1 MMQYKNKKNCT
12 RKTRVISS
20 RFSRFFS
27 LATLLMLS
35 ACSLFKDC
43 PTPPIYLQEVNFSL
57 DSDANKKSATA
68 IDLLIVYDP
77 ALLEVLLKM
86 EAKDYY
92 IAARQLKQDYPS
104 LTDILHWELTPG
116 QVVKDYP
123 ISLRSDAPQGVVMFA
138 DYYAPG
144 PHRVR
149 VGSSKIIHVHFR
161 ENDFCILEQGCFG
174 EPNPHMSQEA
184 AALKKN
190 IIFKD
195 IEGAD
200 PKATIAQVEAVKS
213 AQAQKDGTDLAKEVA
228 KQAEKF
234 SAKY

>member
-1 MMQYKNKKNCT
+1 MQYKNKKSYA
-12 RKTRVISS
+12 RKSRLLVSS
-20 RFSRFFS
+20 FPRFFS
-27 LATLLMLS
+27 LAMLFMLS
-35 ACSLFKDC
+35 ACSLFKEC

-68 IDLLIVYDP
+68 IDLVIVYDP

-92 IAARQLKQDYPS
+92 VATKQLKQDYPT
-104 LTDILHWELTPG
+104 LADILHWELTPG
-116 QVVKDYP
+116 QVVKNYP
-123 ISLRSDAPQGVVMFA
+123 ITLRSDAPQGVVMFA

-149 VGSSKIIHVHFR
+149 VGSSKIIHIHFR

-184 AALKKN
+184 VAMKKN
-190 IIFKD
+190 IIFKE

>member
-1 MMQYKNKKNCT
+1 MQYKNKRKYA
-12 RKTRVISS
+12 RKTRLLLSAFP
-20 RFSRFFS
+20 RFLS
-27 LATLLMLS
+27 LAMLFVLS

-43 PTPPIYLQEVNFSL
+43 PTPTIYLQEVNFSL
-57 DSDANKKSATA
+57 DSDANKRSATA

-77 ALLEVLLKM
+77 ALLEVLLRM
-86 EAKDYY
+86 DAKDYY
-92 IAARQLKQDYPS
+92 LATKQLKQDYPT
-104 LTDILHWELTPG
+104 LADILHWELTPG
-116 QVVKDYP
+116 QTVKNYP
-123 ISLRSDAPQGVVMFA
+123 ITLRSAAPQGVVMFA

-149 VGSSKIIHVHFR
+149 VGSSKVIHVQFR

-184 AALKKN
+184 AAMKKN
-190 IIFKD
+190 IIFKE
-195 IEGAD
+195 IERAD

-213 AQAQKDGTDLAKEVA
+213 AQAQKDGIDLAKEVA

>member
-1 MMQYKNKKNCT
+1 MQYKNKTNYT
-12 RKTRVISS
+12 GKTRLLLSV
-20 RFSRFFS
+20 FPRFFS
-27 LATLLMLS
+27 LAILFMLS
-35 ACSLFKDC
+35 ACSLFKEC

-92 IAARQLKQDYPS
+92 VAAKQLKQDYPT
-104 LTDILHWELTPG
+104 LADILHWELTPG
-116 QVVKDYP
+116 QVVKNYP
-123 ISLRSDAPQGVVMFA
+123 INLRSDAPQGVVMFA

-149 VGSSKIIHVHFR
+149 VGSSKVIHVQFR

-184 AALKKN
+184 AVLQKN
-190 IIFKD
+190 IIFKE

-200 PKATIAQVEAVKS
+200 LKATIAQVEAVKA
-213 AQAQKDGTDLAKEVA
+213 AQAQKGGTDLAKEVA

>member
-1 MMQYKNKKNCT
+1 MQYKNTKNYARNLRLT
-12 RKTRVISS
+12 LPY
-20 RFSRFFS
+20 FSRFFS
-27 LATLLMLS
+27 LAMFLMLS
-35 ACSLFKDC
+35 ACSLFKEC
-43 PTPPIYLQEVNFSL
+43 PNVPIYLQEVNFSL
-57 DSDANKKSATA
+57 DSDANSKSATA

-86 EAKDYY
+86 DAKDYY
-92 IAARQLKQDYPS
+92 VASKQLKQDYPS
-104 LTDILHWELTPG
+104 LADILHWELTPG

-123 ISLRSDAPQGVVMFA
+123 INLRSAAPEGAVMFA

-149 VGSSKIIHVHFR
+149 IGSSKVIHVHFR
-161 ENDFCILEQGCFG
+161 ANDFCVIEQGCFG
-174 EPNPHMSQEA
+174 DPNPDMSAEA
-184 AALKKN
+184 AALQKN
-190 IIFKD
+190 IVFKD
-195 IEGAD
+195 IQGAD

-213 AQAQKDGTDLAKEVA
+213 AQATKDGTDLAKEVA

>member
-1 MMQYKNKKNCT
+1 MQYKNKINYT
-12 RKTRVISS
+12 GKTRLLLSVFP
-20 RFSRFFS
+20 RLFS
-27 LATLLMLS
+27 LAILFMLS
-35 ACSLFKDC
+35 ACSLFKEC
-43 PTPPIYLQEVNFSL
+43 PTPPVYLQEVNFSL

-92 IAARQLKQDYPS
+92 VAAKQLKQDYPT
-104 LTDILHWELTPG
+104 LADILHWELTPG
-116 QVVKDYP
+116 QVVKNYP
-123 ISLRSDAPQGVVMFA
+123 INLRSDAPQGVVMFA

-149 VGSSKIIHVHFR
+149 VGSSKVIHVHFR

-184 AALKKN
+184 AALQKN
-190 IIFKD
+190 IIFKE

-200 PKATIAQVEAVKS
+200 PKATIAQVEAVKA
-213 AQAQKDGTDLAKEVA
+213 AQTQKDGMDLAKEVA